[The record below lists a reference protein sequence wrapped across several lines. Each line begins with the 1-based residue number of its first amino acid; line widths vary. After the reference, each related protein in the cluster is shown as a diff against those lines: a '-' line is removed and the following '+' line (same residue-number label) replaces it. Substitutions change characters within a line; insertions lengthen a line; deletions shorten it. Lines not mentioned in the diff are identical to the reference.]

1 MEVIMATA
9 PKLIPFDPKKHKP
22 VDAQSIGLPNS
33 KPGQKATEY
42 EATEIAP
49 DGQVW
54 NIPSVWFSAESGEA
68 VYIANPDIA
77 GRVARMYEEG
87 TGKKFPRFG
96 LAYNGKDKNVGAF
109 NDAEMAARQRS
120 AGGGATQGSLT
131 DSQQKA
137 PIFGEKQRKL
147 LFNSK

>member
-1 MEVIMATA
+1 MLLSTKLMEVIMATA

-54 NIPSVWFSAESGEA
+54 NIPSVWFSAESG
-68 VYIANPDIA
+68 
-77 GRVARMYEEG
+77 GW
-87 TGKKFPRFG
+87 
-96 LAYNGKDKNVGAF
+96 
-109 NDAEMAARQRS
+109 
-120 AGGGATQGSLT
+120 GGISLIC
-131 DSQQKA
+131 D
-137 PIFGEKQRKL
+137 GCG
-147 LFNSK
+147 NSTEIVSS

>member
-1 MEVIMATA
+1 VIPT
-9 PKLIPFDPKKHKP
+9 PNQFCFTVPTIHILSFLINR
-22 VDAQSIGLPNS
+22 G
-33 KPGQKATEY
+33 
-42 EATEIAP
+42 
-49 DGQVW
+49 
-54 NIPSVWFSAESGEA
+54 
-68 VYIANPDIA
+68 IANPDIA

-131 DSQQKA
+131 DSQQKT
-137 PIFGEKQRKL
+137 PLVGQKQKKL